1 MARIQLLAPVPRD
14 CPAQLLAARS
24 IPGRRNYIVCLLLKY
39 FQNYKKL
46 DVRFAAYIFLRRS
59 PRLRLRWDGTHY
71 RVDITA
77 MLREDEYLAS
87 DWLMEVNLAC
97 LLVDNM
103 IIRD

>member
-1 MARIQLLAPVPRD
+1 MSA
-14 CPAQLLAARS
+14 
-24 IPGRRNYIVCLLLKY
+24 LLKY
-39 FQNYKKL
+39 FQNHKKN
-46 DVRFAAYIFLRRS
+46 RCEICRIHKYTFLRRS

-103 IIRD
+103 IRD